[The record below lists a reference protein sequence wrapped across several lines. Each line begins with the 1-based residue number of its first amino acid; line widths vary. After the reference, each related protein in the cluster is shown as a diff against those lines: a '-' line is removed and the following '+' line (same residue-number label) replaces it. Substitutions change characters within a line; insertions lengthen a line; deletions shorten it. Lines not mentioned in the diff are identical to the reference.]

1 MKNFQQILFAHALT
15 KHKKPNY
22 NKRSQ
27 REANWITFIILLAAL
42 LCFFYAIK

>member
-1 MKNFQQILFAHALT
+1 MKKYQMFSLAHGLT